1 MSDHHAPESG
11 LLSEN
16 ERELLTDPEKQPDGK
31 RNELIDQ
38 LGDRLLET
46 FGDLELLYMILTE
59 DEFHTVFGGSDDSQ
73 NAIRAQANHVFTF
86 LYYGL
91 QQTGDDVRFRIASA
105 IEAAEA
111 ANDRDAT
118 VTLDVTT
125 QPFLPPAQQVE
136 ALKSGALEQ
145 VSPQALDRL
154 WYDDQVS
161 PAGVVDVY
169 AALGEPGLTV
179 EDIVAARE
187 ETEMIERMPAPVIT
201 DVEVTSEP
209 PTEDGA

>member
-31 RNELIDQ
+31 REELIDQ
-38 LGDRLLET
+38 LGGRLSET

-73 NAIRAQANHVFTF
+73 TAIRAQAHHVFTF
-86 LYYGL
+86 LYHGL
-91 QQTGDDVRFRIASA
+91 QLTGDDVSYRIASA
-105 IEAAEA
+105 IEAGEA

-118 VTLDVTT
+118 VTLDITT

-145 VSPQALDRL
+145 VSLQALDRL
-154 WYDDQVS
+154 WYDDQIPPVD
-161 PAGVVDVY
+161 AVDVF

-179 EDIVAARE
+179 EDIEAMRE
-187 ETEMIERMPAPVIT
+187 DTEMIERMPAPVIT